1 MNPIL
6 HSSSNRTMEK
16 QMIDS
21 FPSLLA
27 HATLG
32 FDKNL
37 KYLPLPKVINSQNF
51 PQSCSPKEKVH
62 LSLDFRLPQTIP
74 QEVKLGWRLRECI
87 IGFYFE
93 RLPWRRSPTKVIN
106 SILSHRTRIKELH
119 KGYHWFQ
126 LPILNCFDKMDV
138 LVTGFPRNEQMICY

>member
-1 MNPIL
+1 MTPHETPHETIRDRIPNHTIAASTKPTKSSTTPLNITQEIPNKMNPIL
-6 HSSSNRTMEK
+6 HSLSNRTMEK
-16 QMIDS
+16 QMVDS

-74 QEVKLGWRLRECI
+74 QEVKLG
-87 IGFYFE
+87 
-93 RLPWRRSPTKVIN
+93 
-106 SILSHRTRIKELH
+106 
-119 KGYHWFQ
+119 
-126 LPILNCFDKMDV
+126 
-138 LVTGFPRNEQMICY
+138 